1 MKNKVSIIIPTYNR
15 SHLIS
20 ETLDSVLKQTYATWE
35 CIVIDDGSQDD
46 TIAVINSFVEKDAR
60 FRLLIRP
67 LERIKGASTCRN
79 IGLENAQGEFIQ
91 FLDSDDLIS
100 SDKLTEQV
108 NLLKDCQENVI
119 VTCKWGRFKKD
130 ANDST
135 VYYSLKTYRDFNN
148 TLDFLDALTYS
159 KGYFPPN
166 AYLIKTDI
174 IRKVGLWN
182 ENISINDD
190 GEFMMRVIANTDKI
204 YFASNAIAYYRY
216 TDSDNLSI
224 FNNKQNVN
232 DAIYSWKLVDSYLKI
247 RYKKDSILYVEL
259 MKNVLYN
266 NVKNSF
272 PELIFKHKFF
282 FKKQL
287 EEYKLWERIKGKIR
301 RIRKKIMK

>member
-1 MKNKVSIIIPTYNR
+1 MSCKISIIIPTFNR
-15 SHLIS
+15 AHLIS
-20 ETLDSVLKQTYATWE
+20 DTLNNVLNQLYINWE
-35 CIVIDDGSQDD
+35 CIIVDDGSTDNS
-46 TIAVINSFVEKDAR
+46 IYVINSYVIKDKRFKLFV
-60 FRLLIRP
+60 RP
-67 LERIKGASTCRN
+67 DNRIKGASTCRN
-79 IGLENAQGEFIQ
+79 IGIENADGEFIQ

-100 SDKLTEQV
+100 INKILEQV
-108 NLLKDCQENVI
+108 NLLKDCPENVI
-119 VTCKWGRFKKD
+119 ATCKWGRFKND
-130 ANDST
+130 TNDST
-135 VYYSLKTYRDFNN
+135 IYDSLKSYENFDS
-148 TLDFLDALTYS
+148 TLDFLDMLAYS

-166 AYLIKTDI
+166 AYLIKTEI

-204 YFASNAIAYYRY
+204 YFASNSVAYYRY
-216 TDSDNLSI
+216 TDSDNLSN
-224 FNNKQNVN
+224 FNNMQNVN

-266 NVKNSF
+266 NVKNSY

-287 EEYKLWERIKGKIR
+287 EEYKLWKRIKAKIK
-301 RIRKKIMK
+301 RIIKIMK